1 MRFRGPQ
8 ALRDTYRKQGVEGSL
23 PNLER
28 PAQVSHEDSPSYS
41 SSFFSHPCALFC
53 IHQKLN
59 SLVFMWFRTLC
70 PKPPGWGEV
79 LSPESGCPN
88 EFCLRRA
95 HCSTKMHPISSRWRF
110 PCDEKYGSSAY
121 WFSSESAPLPPS
133 RSESTFR
140 S

>member
-28 PAQVSHEDSPSYS
+28 PAQVSHEDSPPYS

-59 SLVFMWFRTLC
+59 SLF
-70 PKPPGWGEV
+70 
-79 LSPESGCPN
+79 S
-88 EFCLRRA
+88 RA
-95 HCSTKMHPISSRWRF
+95 HALFAQNQPSALPGVWLLLMDFICALTIESLRSTK
-110 PCDEKYGSSAY
+110 
-121 WFSSESAPLPPS
+121 L
-133 RSESTFR
+133 
-140 S
+140 